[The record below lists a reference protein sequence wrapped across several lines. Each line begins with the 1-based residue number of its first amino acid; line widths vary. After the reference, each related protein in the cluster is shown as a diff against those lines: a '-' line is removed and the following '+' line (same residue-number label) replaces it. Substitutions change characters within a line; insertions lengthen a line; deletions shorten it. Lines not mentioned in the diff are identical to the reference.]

1 MEETFKKE
9 DALKEEIAWLEEEN
23 KKLLLQL
30 HKVGKLIESIERI
43 VHITKPFGCAV
54 FAGMVAI
61 PIIPEGRF
69 IIFITALLLIVPVS
83 VISYMFR

>member
-30 HKVGKLIESIERI
+30 RWLPIHR
-43 VHITKPFGCAV
+43 
-54 FAGMVAI
+54 FAI
-61 PIIPEGRF
+61 
-69 IIFITALLLIVPVS
+69 
-83 VISYMFR
+83 